1 MIFIDQTN
9 LVIAAANYSKS
20 ILPSLLTSVLARISF
35 ISSRTLSEEIWPCWL
50 RIWNSYCFSIKPL
63 PSLSSIEKTFLKF
76 YLEDITWSV
85 KVLAIN

>member
-35 ISSRTLSEEIWPCWL
+35 ISSRTLSEEI
-50 RIWNSYCFSIKPL
+50 
-63 PSLSSIEKTFLKF
+63 
-76 YLEDITWSV
+76 
-85 KVLAIN
+85 